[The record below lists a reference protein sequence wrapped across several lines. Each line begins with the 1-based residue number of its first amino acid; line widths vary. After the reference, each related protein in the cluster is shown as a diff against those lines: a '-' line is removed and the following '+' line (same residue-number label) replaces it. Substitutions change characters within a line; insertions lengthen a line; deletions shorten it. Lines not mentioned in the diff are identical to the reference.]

1 MYVLMHVFKHLSY
14 NEHPVLHYTN
24 IIDGQKLSGVL
35 VPKAE
40 KENSLRYVGHLG
52 EGWLYFE

>member
-1 MYVLMHVFKHLSY
+1 MHVFKHLSY

-24 IIDGQKLSGVL
+24 IIGGQKLSGVL

-52 EGWLYFE
+52 EGRLYFE